1 MTHSMAWGLE
11 YGGEWGKGQANGF
24 GRMKKS
30 RASPAKQLG
39 QDNATTLEEGCDRA
53 TCGEWRTSSCSREG
67 SLGWGS
73 ERTGFPRPAG
83 REGET

>member
-1 MTHSMAWGLE
+1 MAWGLDSE
-11 YGGEWGKGQANGF
+11 EAWGKVQANGF

-30 RASPAKQLG
+30 LASPAKRLG
-39 QDNATTLEEGCDRA
+39 PDNATTLEQGCDGA